1 MKMRNGFISN
11 SSSSS
16 FILLKKYLTEDQ
28 INAIVE
34 YDEVDLIKDNGS
46 ESWHI
51 KEEDDIIRGSTFMD
65 NDILYNMIR
74 EMNPPMK
81 AILEWIRDG

>member
-1 MKMRNGFISN
+1 MKTRNGFVSN

-16 FILLKKYLTEDQ
+16 FLLLKKYLTEDQ
-28 INAIVE
+28 INAILK
-34 YDEVDLIKDNGS
+34 YDETDLRLGNGS

-51 KEEDDIIRGSTFMD
+51 KEDEDVIRGFTIMD
-65 NDILYNMIR
+65 NYILYNMIR

-81 AILEWIRDG
+81 AILEWNRDE

>member
-1 MKMRNGFISN
+1 MRNGFISN

>member
-1 MKMRNGFISN
+1 MKIRDGFISN

-28 INAIVE
+28 INSILE
-34 YDEVDLIKDNGS
+34 YDETDLKKGNGS

-51 KEEDDIIRGSTFMD
+51 KEKDDTIHGFTIMDNGILYDIIYD
-65 NDILYNMIR
+65 
-74 EMNPPMK
+74 MNPPMK
-81 AILEWIRDG
+81 AILQWNRDG